1 VDIDSI
7 GTSKVKTVEDINLDS
22 IFEMLKVNVLY
33 QLKKI
38 VRKYMNMEKKVKMKD
53 FVNSISA
60 LEVVKA
66 TDNHVRLFQFTFFKD
81 KVTDGSIKC

>member
-1 VDIDSI
+1 MDVDNI
-7 GTSKVKTVEDINLDS
+7 GTSNVKSVNDINLDS
-22 IFEMLKVNVLY
+22 IFEMLKANVLY

-38 VRKYMNMEKKVKMKD
+38 VEKQMNLEKKVKMKD

-81 KVTDGSIKC
+81 